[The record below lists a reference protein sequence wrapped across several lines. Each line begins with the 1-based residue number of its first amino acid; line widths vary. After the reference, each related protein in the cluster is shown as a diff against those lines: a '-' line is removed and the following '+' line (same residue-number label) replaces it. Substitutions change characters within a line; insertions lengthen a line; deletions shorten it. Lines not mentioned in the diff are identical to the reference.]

1 MATTALDESPVLARG
16 RTESDLSLKKID
28 EEKAPA
34 DGVYEKEVPYDDES
48 TEELEVAIIEKAE
61 DVAVKVGSH
70 DMVSSLNQLTPFR
83 RLSRRK
89 MTPLSRCGLS
99 GQYSWDLV

>member
-34 DGVYEKEVPYDDES
+34 DEVYAKEVPYDDDS
-48 TEELEVAIIEKAE
+48 SEEVDVAVIEKAE
-61 DVAVKVGSH
+61 DVAIKVGSRVLPS
-70 DMVSSLNQLTPFR
+70 DMQI
-83 RLSRRK
+83 
-89 MTPLSRCGLS
+89 G
-99 GQYSWDLV
+99 